1 MTTVIAVHGE
11 GIYVDTLCDYH
22 VPFKVRKHTKIR
34 DSLFAGAGDLD
45 DLSKYYDWIRGGGDP
60 PELGAEMGIDILE
73 VSEEGIHIWGKKFVR
88 LKVDEKAYAVG
99 SGSQYAMGAIAAG
112 CTPKQ
117 AMAIAAKFDMGT
129 GKQVEFARLR
139 K

>member
-1 MTTVIAVHGE
+1 MTTVIATLD

-22 VPFKVRKHTKIR
+22 VPFRLKKHTRIR
-34 DSLFAGAGDLD
+34 DSVFAGAGDMD
-45 DLSKYYDWIRGGGDP
+45 ELSRYFAWISDGGDQP
-60 PELGAEMGIDILE
+60 DIGPELGLDILE
-73 VSEEGIHIWGKKFVR
+73 VCAEGIFIWGRKFVR
-88 LKVDEKAYAVG
+88 LQVQEKAYAVG
-99 SGSQYAMGAIAAG
+99 SGSQYAMGALAAG

-117 AMAIAAKFDMGT
+117 AMAIAAKYDFGT

>member
-1 MTTVIAVHGE
+1 MTTVIATLD

-22 VPFKVRKHTKIR
+22 IPFKARKHIKIR
-34 DSLFAGAGDLD
+34 DSVFAGAGDLD
-45 DLSKYYDWIRGGGDP
+45 DISKYFGWLRDGGDT
-60 PELGAEMGIDILE
+60 PELGAELGLDILE

-117 AMAIAAKFDMGT
+117 AMAIAAKLDMGT
-129 GKQVEFARLR
+129 GKQVEFARFKR
-139 K
+139 